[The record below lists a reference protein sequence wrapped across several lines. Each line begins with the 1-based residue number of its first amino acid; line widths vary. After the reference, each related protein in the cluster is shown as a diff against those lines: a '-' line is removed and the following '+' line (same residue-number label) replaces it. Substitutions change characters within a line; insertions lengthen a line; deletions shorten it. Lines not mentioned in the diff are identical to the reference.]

1 MAKLSDLINTK
12 IDNKTI
18 TIQGVKIPVN
28 FNMMTLEYVAEAYGK
43 SFSQFEKDLNILMKR
58 KTVQMGTKELKLIN
72 SLIYGV
78 VRSGGTET
86 TPEELAGSIGFN
98 EIQSVWSDA
107 MAVFNDSYFQP
118 EDISKLKDNK
128 AKK

>member
-1 MAKLSDLINTK
+1 MAKLSDLISTK
-12 IDNKTI
+12 GKKRTI

-86 TPEELAGSIGFN
+86 TPEELAGSIDFN

>member
-1 MAKLSDLINTK
+1 MAKLSDLISTK
-12 IDNKTI
+12 GKKRTI

-86 TPEELAGSIGFN
+86 TLEELAGSIGFN